1 MIKKTNKKIIG
12 AFMVGAVALLIAAII
27 IFGSGALFKQADKYV
42 LFFDGSVKGLS
53 SGAPVIFR
61 GVKIGNVTEISPIY
75 DPKTKKVLIGVVIE
89 VELSR
94 VEGFPERIGYPNYK
108 ILVGRGLRAGL
119 EVQNFITGQLMIG
132 FDFYPD
138 EPVKMYE
145 VVKNYPEL
153 PTLPVS
159 PVIFDAMNQLPIKEI
174 ADNLKQAVAGINNL
188 INSGGSY
195 GLNNMLQEVSEAAR
209 SLRFLVEYLEKHP
222 ESLLKGKQVPKKG
235 AENERK

>member
-1 MIKKTNKKIIG
+1 MIKKANKKIIG
-12 AFMVGAVALLIAAII
+12 AFVVGAVALLIAAIL

-61 GVKIGNVTEISPIY
+61 GVKIGNVTDISPIY
-75 DPKTKKVLIGVVIE
+75 DSKSKKVLIGVVIE

-94 VEGFPERIGYPNYK
+94 VEGFPERIGYPNYELFITK
-108 ILVGRGLRAGL
+108 GLRAGL

-138 EPVKMYE
+138 EPIKMYG
-145 VVKNYPEL
+145 VVEKYPEL

-159 PVIFDAMNQLPIKEI
+159 PAIFDVMNQLPIKDI
-174 ADNLKQAVAGINNL
+174 ADNLKQTVTGINNL

-222 ESLLKGKQVPKKG
+222 ESLLKGKQIPKKG
-235 AENERK
+235 AENEKK

>member
-1 MIKKTNKKIIG
+1 MIKKANKKIIG
-12 AFMVGAVALLIAAII
+12 AFVVGAVALLIAAIL

-75 DPKTKKVLIGVVIE
+75 DSKSKKVLIGVVIE

-108 ILVGRGLRAGL
+108 MLISRGLRAGL

-138 EPVKMYE
+138 EPIKMYE
-145 VVKNYPEL
+145 VVEKYPEL

-159 PVIFDAMNQLPIKEI
+159 PAIFDVMNQLPIKDI
-174 ADNLKQAVAGINNL
+174 ADNLKQTVAGINNL

-222 ESLLKGKQVPKKG
+222 ESLLKGKQIPKKG

>member
-1 MIKKTNKKIIG
+1 MIKKADKKIIG
-12 AFMVGAVALLIAAII
+12 AFVIGAIALLVTAIL
-27 IFGSGALFKQADKYV
+27 IFGSGALFKQADKYI

-61 GVKIGNVTEISPIY
+61 GVKIGNVADISPIY
-75 DPKTKKVLIGVVIE
+75 DPRTKKVLIGVVIE
-89 VELSR
+89 IELSR

-108 ILVGRGLRAGL
+108 TLISRGLRAGV
-119 EVQNFITGQLMIG
+119 EIQNFMTGQLMIA

-138 EPVKMYE
+138 EPPKMYG
-145 VVKNYPEL
+145 VAKKYPEL
-153 PTLPVS
+153 PTLLIS
-159 PVIFDAMNQLPIKEI
+159 PAIFDVMNQLPIKEI
-174 ADNLKQAVAGINNL
+174 ADNLKQTVTGINNL

-222 ESLLKGKQVPKKG
+222 EALLKGKQIPKG
-235 AENERK
+235 H

>member
-1 MIKKTNKKIIG
+1 MIKKANKKIIG
-12 AFMVGAVALLIAAII
+12 AFVVGAVALLITAIL
-27 IFGSGALFKQADKYV
+27 IFGSGAFFKQADKYV

-53 SGAPVIFR
+53 VGAPVIFR

-75 DPKTKKVLIGVVIE
+75 DTKNRKVLIGVVIE

-94 VEGFPERIGYPNYK
+94 VEGFPEKLGYPNYK
-108 ILVGRGLRAGL
+108 MLIGRGLRAGL

-138 EPVKMYE
+138 EPAKTYD
-145 VVKNYPEL
+145 VVKKYPEL

-159 PVIFDAMNQLPIKEI
+159 PAIFDVMNQLPIKDI
-174 ADNLKQAVAGINNL
+174 ADNLKQTVAGINNL

-222 ESLLKGKQVPKKG
+222 EAILKGKPQ
-235 AENERK
+235 ERRIK